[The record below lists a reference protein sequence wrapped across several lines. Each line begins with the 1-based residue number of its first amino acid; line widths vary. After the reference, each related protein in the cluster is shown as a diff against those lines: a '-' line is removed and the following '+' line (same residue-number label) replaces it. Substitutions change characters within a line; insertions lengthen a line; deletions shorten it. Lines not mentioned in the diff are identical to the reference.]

1 MLSKPE
7 KGEKTLQVIIMFTE
21 NWKPQ
26 HLSSMYYRPN
36 VLQHPWFCTSN
47 LAKNYTNFVVFF
59 K

>member
-1 MLSKPE
+1 MYVKMLSKPE

-36 VLQHPWFCTSN
+36 VFTTSLV
-47 LAKNYTNFVVFF
+47 LAKN
-59 K
+59 

>member
-36 VLQHPWFCTSN
+36 VLQHPWFQPKTN
-47 LAKNYTNFVVFF
+47 NFVVFF